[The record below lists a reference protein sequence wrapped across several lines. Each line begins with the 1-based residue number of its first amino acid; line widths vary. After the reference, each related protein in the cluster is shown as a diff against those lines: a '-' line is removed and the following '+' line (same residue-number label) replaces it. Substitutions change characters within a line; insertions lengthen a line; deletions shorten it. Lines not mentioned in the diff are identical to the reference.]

1 MQRDIVPILIRHYQD
16 PGKSLPLQYFWPGAT
31 GLLPAPSTAQVST
44 AVPLSWWVHV
54 LLAGASGHLCSS
66 QEAEVATDIN
76 CLYE

>member
-1 MQRDIVPILIRHYQD
+1 M
-16 PGKSLPLQYFWPGAT
+16 
-31 GLLPAPSTAQVST
+31 LPAPSTAQVST